1 MQGGVLYENLMLT
14 GHEAVVV
21 AALRE
26 KIIDI
31 AGIDSSD
38 NNQP

>member
-21 AALRE
+21 AALGE

-31 AGIDSSD
+31 DRIGSSD